1 MRIWGLI
8 RGKNRNRALII
19 IDVQNEYFTGKLP
32 VKYPEGNFENIL
44 RVMDAA
50 KQKEVPIVMIQH
62 TNPSDASTFAKGSER
77 WKLQRQIAS
86 RGYDKLFEKAFP
98 EVSQEPIWSHG

>member
-8 RGKNRNRALII
+8 RGKNMNRALII
-19 IDVQNEYFTGKLP
+19 IDAQNEYFTGKLP
-32 VKYPEGNFENIL
+32 EKYPEGNFENIL

-77 WKLQRQIAS
+77 WKLQGQTAS